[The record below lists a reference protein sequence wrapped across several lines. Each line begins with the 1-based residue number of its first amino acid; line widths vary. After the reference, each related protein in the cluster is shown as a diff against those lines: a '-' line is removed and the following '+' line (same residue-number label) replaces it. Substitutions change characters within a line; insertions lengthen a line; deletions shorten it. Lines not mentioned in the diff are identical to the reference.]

1 MIEGVRNIEFKEGD
15 FVVKTLSGKELEDS
29 YRLRHRVFAES
40 LGWVPRSSDGQEID
54 MYDLWGTTIGLV
66 RPNGTLAAIAR
77 LLPSS
82 SPFMLEADL
91 AMLLPSGYVVRKATD
106 TAEITR
112 LAIDPDIR
120 DKGLSGRI
128 LRALLKGVYQWAIEN
143 GIRFYYLEVE
153 ERFLRVLRAVG
164 FPCEP
169 IGPSVALPPA
179 NACSVAALYDMVQF
193 DEINMIQRPQFWEW
207 MSAIQMV
214 DGTVVQGRNMVAHVK
229 PSEVLTAA

>member
-1 MIEGVRNIEFKEGD
+1 MEAIRDIEFREGE
-15 FVVKTLSGKELEDS
+15 FVIKTLCGEELEQS

-40 LGWVPRSSDGQEID
+40 LGWVPLSSDGREID
-54 MYDLWGTTIGLV
+54 LYDLWGTTIGLV
-66 RPNGTLAAIAR
+66 RDDGTIAGIAR

-82 SPFMLEADL
+82 GPFMLEQDL
-91 AMLLPSGYVVRKATD
+91 SALLPPGYRVRKAPD

-120 DKGLSGRI
+120 DRGLSGRI

-143 GIRFYYLEVE
+143 DIRFYYLEVE

-169 IGPSVALPPA
+169 LGPSVTLPPA
-179 NACSVAALYDMVQF
+179 NASSVAALYDMVQF
-193 DEINMIQRPQFWEW
+193 AEINIRKRPQFLEW
-207 MSAIQMV
+207 MSAIETV
-214 DGTVVQGRNMVAHVK
+214 DGEVERGRNALSVFRSDEALV
-229 PSEVLTAA
+229 